1 LVLTSHDGISW
12 TNQAAPQPAALGLP
26 KWQSAWDDP
35 DCHVERTLV
44 PLGRIDGRWL
54 TMLRFG
60 VGFET
65 EPADLELD
73 GSVIEWSSDWGQY
86 RAEWQHLV
94 LFDDQQGEWSLAGPD
109 LSLNEWPVAAPA
121 PALDGLILGGSS
133 DCDTVGASIWTTTDG
148 LSFDNAFF
156 EGRTPK
162 ACVSSISA
170 SDFGY
175 LAILENSELW
185 YSSEAKQWHSVDL
198 PKEIRD
204 PYLVASSDIVMVFGW
219 TEIEVLRA
227 ATVDDDGNDTYAWMT
242 EDVSA
247 VWIWQ
252 TS

>member
-1 LVLTSHDGISW
+1 
-12 TNQAAPQPAALGLP
+12 
-26 KWQSAWDDP
+26 
-35 DCHVERTLV
+35 
-44 PLGRIDGRWL
+44 
-54 TMLRFG
+54 
-60 VGFET
+60 
-65 EPADLELD
+65 
-73 GSVIEWSSDWGQY
+73 
-86 RAEWQHLV
+86 
-94 LFDDQQGEWSLAGPD
+94 
-109 LSLNEWPVAAPA
+109 
-121 PALDGLILGGSS
+121 
-133 DCDTVGASIWTTTDG
+133 
-148 LSFDNAFF
+148 
-156 EGRTPK
+156 
-162 ACVSSISA
+162 VSSISA

-204 PYLVASSDIVMVFGW
+204 PYLVASSDIVMVIGW